1 MKASKIKYTGNGYIP
16 CHGYLYPKSQ
26 CVLTLSLELFPV
38 RHCPENKISIM
49 VQVFCCKAF
58 MLCFCYHHDISVSIG
73 IITINYKTIKYSVD
87 LIFKHE
93 DLFSGSYGA
102 IELYI

>member
-1 MKASKIKYTGNGYIP
+1 
-16 CHGYLYPKSQ
+16 
-26 CVLTLSLELFPV
+26 
-38 RHCPENKISIM
+38 
-49 VQVFCCKAF
+49 